1 MKPNNSELELNK
13 LPLLSFQTAEFKIK
27 VLRHTLNA
35 VLDTEIIR
43 EFVLK
48 SRKDSSDEEFCRAC
62 NSKGELILCDSC
74 PAGYHAKC
82 AKIEQEEVEKL
93 ESWECPVCEQN
104 KIKSVTDSVNS
115 FEKDSNSFL
124 RQRPLGHDRHGR
136 SYWLIARRLVVLDGE
151 SIWYYSTKSQ
161 FDQLTDTLDPGLYE
175 LPLCKQLDELQGEI
189 LEQMTTTYEY
199 PTGLSRTGL
208 PSPPEPV
215 KYLEFIE
222 NHEISQSS
230 NDQSPLPNTFETFSE
245 FDKISNFF
253 RAGMEGKFRSY
264 RNFYVD
270 NPLALNRKDI
280 NEIKN
285 NERLLYLREYEKQ
298 KYIRPEYIS
307 RYLWPMDNSYIGGN
321 TSRDVKMVEDVFLS
335 NISQGMITVVED
347 IKFWFFHPNWKKIAT
362 KWRHD
367 VENCKSPIQLARHL
381 EQLELHLRPCFRRTA
396 WFESLGQSYL
406 CRLKDDLRGP
416 EAKRARERSRKQAEM
431 IAEEARLNHMNSL
444 YNNQSIYTRNKTNVL
459 YLRLQNL
466 SKLKGEE
473 YRYNRSYTGWQW
485 HSTCYQSKITLA
497 KDEKNGKIEN
507 GRVKLNVNEDKRK
520 LRVGI
525 LNGLLG
531 KRTAQVEKQAKEEVK
546 PKVEEIKKEG
556 IGSDLDNL
564 FDEVMEAAEQ
574 SERNQEKA
582 ETGVKSEP
590 NKPEKNPNE
599 SVNETAKIA
608 KIKPESEKKNNI
620 TQLRVKKFVSNGKP
634 NIFRYNYG
642 IKRMARTAGVR
653 TNARGYNYTSKS
665 IRQKEV
671 WPYPAPKASFH
682 VWWKYK
688 LSLCEDIPDL
698 GNWIESFYSL

>member
-1 MKPNNSELELNK
+1 
-13 LPLLSFQTAEFKIK
+13 
-27 VLRHTLNA
+27 
-35 VLDTEIIR
+35 
-43 EFVLK
+43 
-48 SRKDSSDEEFCRAC
+48 
-62 NSKGELILCDSC
+62 
-74 PAGYHAKC
+74 
-82 AKIEQEEVEKL
+82 
-93 ESWECPVCEQN
+93 
-104 KIKSVTDSVNS
+104 
-115 FEKDSNSFL
+115 
-124 RQRPLGHDRHGR
+124 
-136 SYWLIARRLVVLDGE
+136 
-151 SIWYYSTKSQ
+151 
-161 FDQLTDTLDPGLYE
+161 
-175 LPLCKQLDELQGEI
+175 
-189 LEQMTTTYEY
+189 
-199 PTGLSRTGL
+199 
-208 PSPPEPV
+208 
-215 KYLEFIE
+215 
-222 NHEISQSS
+222 
-230 NDQSPLPNTFETFSE
+230 
-245 FDKISNFF
+245 
-253 RAGMEGKFRSY
+253 
-264 RNFYVD
+264 
-270 NPLALNRKDI
+270 
-280 NEIKN
+280 
-285 NERLLYLREYEKQ
+285 
-298 KYIRPEYIS
+298 
-307 RYLWPMDNSYIGGN
+307 
-321 TSRDVKMVEDVFLS
+321 
-335 NISQGMITVVED
+335 MITVVED

-520 LRVGI
+520 LRIGI

-531 KRTAQVEKQAKEEVK
+531 KRTAQAEKQAKEEVK

-556 IGSDLDNL
+556 QSELDNL

-590 NKPEKNPNE
+590 NPEKKN

-608 KIKPESEKKNNI
+608 KIKPESPKKNNI

-698 GNWIESFYSL
+698 GTWIDIFTPQLTVVFTQLTPFD